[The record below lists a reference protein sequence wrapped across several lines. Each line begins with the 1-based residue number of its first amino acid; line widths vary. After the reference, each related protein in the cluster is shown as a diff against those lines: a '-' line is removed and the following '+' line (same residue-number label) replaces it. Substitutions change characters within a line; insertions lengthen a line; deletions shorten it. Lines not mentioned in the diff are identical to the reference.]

1 MIKTKFLML
10 VAAGLVSLIGILA
23 EATVQA
29 ETLSEALAKAYST
42 NPSLLAQQT
51 QLRAVDETVS
61 QALSNWRPNVT
72 LSGDIEREY
81 TRLNTRAANRD
92 QVRTPRNSTLVVTQP
107 LFRGFRTIN
116 GQSRAEANVQAQR
129 ATLRG
134 FEQSLLLQATTAYMA
149 VVRDEAVL
157 ELNKNNEQVLRRQ
170 LEATQDRF
178 RVGEITRT
186 DVSQAE
192 ARVSGAMAD
201 RIQAEGALQISKSSY
216 ANIIGQPRAN

>member
-81 TRLNTRAANRD
+81 TRLNTRRPTEPGEDA
-92 QVRTPRNSTLVVTQP
+92 QKQHPRRYSA

-116 GQSRAEANVQAQR
+116 GQSRAEANVQA
-129 ATLRG
+129 A
-134 FEQSLLLQATTAYMA
+134 
-149 VVRDEAVL
+149 RDL
-157 ELNKNNEQVLRRQ
+157 KGLNKV
-170 LEATQDRF
+170 F
-178 RVGEITRT
+178 ITG
-186 DVSQAE
+186 DNDLHGCCQ
-192 ARVSGAMAD
+192 G
-201 RIQAEGALQISKSSY
+201 
-216 ANIIGQPRAN
+216 